1 MGACT
6 LPQAFEMA
14 SRNPAR
20 VLGFREYRLMPGDPA
35 HLLLYRPGATAAD
48 PLQIVG
54 TLVAGQ
60 WAHGGG

>member
-1 MGACT
+1 
-6 LPQAFEMA
+6 MA

-48 PLQIVG
+48 PLEIVG

-60 WAHGGG
+60 WAYGGS